1 MGSAAVPQGGGRL
14 TLAVRRYRHP
24 EACWHPSPNIN
35 DRRHG
40 GGPDLVILHHTAM
53 ASAEAALERLCDTD
67 PPEGLPPVSCHYL
80 ISETGFLWQMV
91 DEADRGWHAGQ
102 GAWGDVEEVN
112 SRSIGIE
119 LANTS
124 RHPYPEPQM
133 AVLERLL
140 PGILE
145 RWSIPPERV
154 IGHSDMA
161 PHRKSD
167 PGPRFDWRRLAL
179 GGLAVW
185 PESEAASAVDADA
198 FAADL
203 ARIGYRRPEV
213 EDVETLMLWAFRLR
227 FRPWAA
233 EARLPLDAEDCR
245 VARDIAQRYPVRL
258 ASV

>member
-1 MGSAAVPQGGGRL
+1 M
-14 TLAVRRYRHP
+14 
-24 EACWHPSPNIN
+24 
-35 DRRHG
+35 
-40 GGPDLVILHHTAM
+40 VIIHHTAM
-53 ASAEAALERLCDTD
+53 VSAEAALERLCDTE

-91 DEADRGWHAGQ
+91 DEADRGWHAGL
-102 GAWGDVEEVN
+102 GAWGGVEEVN

-119 LANTS
+119 LANTA

-133 AVLERLL
+133 AALEALL

-167 PGPRFDWRRLAL
+167 PGARFDWRRLAVQ
-179 GGLAVW
+179 GLAVW
-185 PESEAASAVDADA
+185 PGALAGGTVDAER

-203 ARIGYRRPEV
+203 DLIGYRRPAV
-213 EDVETLMLWAFRLR
+213 ADVDALMLWAFRLR
-227 FRPWAA
+227 FRPWMADSGAA
-233 EARLPLDAEDCR
+233 LDAEDCR
-245 VARDIAQRYPVRL
+245 IARDIAERFPVKSEAL
-258 ASV
+258 A